1 MFNENEFRKLIAK
14 KGLTLQNVADMLG
27 INIATLYRKM
37 NGTSDFYRNE
47 MDILVREL
55 KISNPN
61 DRFFS

>member
-61 DRFFS
+61 DIFFS